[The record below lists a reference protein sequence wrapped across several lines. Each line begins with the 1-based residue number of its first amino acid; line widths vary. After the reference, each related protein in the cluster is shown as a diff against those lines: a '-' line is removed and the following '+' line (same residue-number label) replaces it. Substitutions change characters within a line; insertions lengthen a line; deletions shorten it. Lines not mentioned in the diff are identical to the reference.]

1 MPDLKEAT
9 NHLAPLSLP
18 AQMAVHF
25 PVMKTRVG
33 FEVRSLQVS
42 EVGAIANTSTE
53 RILLRS
59 HSFERSATGS
69 ASGC

>member
-33 FEVRSLQVS
+33 FEVRCLQAS
-42 EVGAIANTSTE
+42 EVGAIANTV
-53 RILLRS
+53 
-59 HSFERSATGS
+59 H
-69 ASGC
+69 